1 MSAQLVE
8 PCSDELLDAEA
19 LQAFEDVERRRANGL
34 PDPAVPL
41 DEVRRRLGLT

>member
-1 MSAQLVE
+1 MSAQPVE
-8 PCSDELLDAEA
+8 PTAEDEAA
-19 LQAFEDVERRRANGL
+19 LQAFEDVERRRTSGL